1 MTENYFQCSLAQ
13 QPPTSKMRRGWLSM
27 LSLLSLLRVLIA
39 IEEMPS
45 WLWTRFDGPEQRGWP
60 IATRARKFD
69 WTSNGKSP
77 ATACFRGGKK
87 KTQPRTSNKNSTK
100 NSNQGGNRDQLRK
113 TVRHQFKKN
122 AGLKDPAAVEAAKET
137 AVRGLSNFMFQEAQR
152 MAKDQ
157 TGAATKDG

>member
-1 MTENYFQCSLAQ
+1 MADCDTREKIRLDLKWKVACD
-13 QPPTSKMRRGWLSM
+13 G
-27 LSLLSLLRVLIA
+27 LLSGR
-39 IEEMPS
+39 E
-45 WLWTRFDGPEQRGWP
+45 
-60 IATRARKFD
+60 
-69 WTSNGKSP
+69 
-77 ATACFRGGKK
+77 K

-113 TVRHQFKKN
+113 TVRHQFNKN
-122 AGLKDPAAVEAAKET
+122 ASLKDAAAIEAAKET